1 MKSKPPLAP
10 RNPLPTIDYPPELP
24 VSQRADELCEA
35 IAKYPVVIVC
45 GATGSGKTTQLPK
58 MCLALGRGKEARIGH
73 TQPRRLAA
81 ITVAQRIASELK
93 TDCGSVVGYQVRF
106 AEQLQAGAWVK
117 LMTDG
122 VLLAE
127 TQRDPD
133 LRAYDTLIID
143 EAHERSLNID
153 FLLGYLKQLLA
164 RRPDLKV
171 IITSATIDADR
182 FAAHF
187 ASVHGPA
194 PIIMVEGRTYP
205 VDIRYAAPD
214 DKLDWTE
221 ALCNAVDE
229 LDRDAK
235 SHHGSTDM
243 LVFLPG
249 EREIK
254 DAEAALRKYYHM
266 SHVKPDVLPLY
277 SRLSAAEQQKVFSIN
292 RSGTRRIVLAT
303 NVAETSV
310 TVPGIRYV
318 IDTGTARMKRY
329 SYRNKVEQLLVEPVS
344 QAAANQRAGR
354 CGRVAAGV
362 CLRLYDEL
370 DFKRRPAFTDPE
382 ILRSSLAAVILRM
395 KSLRLMDIE
404 HFPFIDAPS
413 SKAIADGYAVLQ
425 ELGGIDDA
433 QSLTPIGKQLAQ
445 LPTDP
450 RLGRM
455 VLAGAQ
461 MGCLREVLT
470 IVSALSVQDP
480 RERPADKASQADQAH
495 KPFDDEKSEF
505 LSLLKLWAWFEDTRK
520 ELSINKTFAAC
531 KAKFLNGVRMREWAD
546 VHAQLSDMSREMKL
560 PNVAK
565 SNDKPADYKTLHT
578 ALLSGLLGNVGFRS
592 ADDQLWSGCRGI
604 KFLPH
609 PGVHLSK
616 KPSQWIVAGSLTET
630 TRLYARTVAAI
641 EPPMI
646 EAVAG
651 HLITRSYSDPSWS
664 RKQAQT
670 TAFERGTLYALP
682 IYHGRRVAYAAINPE
697 MARETMIRGALVAQD
712 YDCSLPFF
720 IANGKLIKEIE
731 KLEHKSRRPDLMV
744 DEELLFAFYDA
755 QIPADV
761 VNGAAFE
768 AWWKAESK
776 ANPRLLFLSKD
787 DLLKREAA
795 GITVDSYPKH
805 LRFMGQDMKLDYRFE
820 VGSPR
825 DGATLTVPL
834 VALNQVDAQACEW
847 LVPGMLKDKVA
858 HLLKSLPPRVRHRC
872 QPVADNAALFAEWSD
887 EGDEKIRKTGKVPL
901 IEALLEFV
909 RNLVNV
915 PVKFD
920 DFKLDMLPAH
930 CFMNYQVVDE
940 HGRMLDV
947 SRSLA
952 TLKAQLGAQA
962 QAQFVQAARA
972 SSQSAVVPPLQRE
985 RAGVRVLEGSQSN
998 LSTAVTTQVTAPDRM
1013 TTWMLTDWPELM
1025 EVQRKGQT
1033 LVGFPALQDAGDAVT
1048 LEIFDDEQIAKDI
1061 HRAGIRRL
1069 LSLQI
1074 KEPLKALEKT
1084 LKTLQ
1089 TTAAQAT
1096 ACKLPITSAEG
1107 LIQTVMNAALDSI
1120 IAGCEPPKT
1129 AKDFDAIVAQGRA
1142 KTSLLAQE
1150 WARRV
1155 QAIVIEAAAAYKKLG
1170 TIKTHAA
1177 SHANMLGQYERLF
1190 HKHFLD
1196 ESFERLGHYPRY
1208 LQAMALRG
1216 DKLRA
1221 DPARDTRLM
1230 NELAP
1235 LWTQY
1240 TRAKAARK
1248 GQADEA
1254 LDSIRWLLEELHVGL
1269 FAQELKTPSPVS
1281 VKRVSKAFEG
1291 LER

>member
-1 MKSKPPLAP
+1 MKPKTSNAP
-10 RNPLPTIDYPPELP
+10 RNPLPTIAYPPELP
-24 VSQRADELCEA
+24 VSQRANELREA
-35 IAKYPVVIVC
+35 IAKHPVVIVC

-58 MCLALGRGKEARIGH
+58 MCLELGRGKDALIGH

-93 TDCGSVVGYQVRF
+93 TECGAVVGYQVRF
-106 AEQLQAGAWVK
+106 AEQMQAGAWVK

-187 ASVHGPA
+187 ASIHGPA

-205 VDIRYAAPD
+205 VDIRYAKPD

-221 ALCNAVDE
+221 ALCDAVDE
-229 LDRDAK
+229 LDRDARTQT
-235 SHHGSTDM
+235 GGTDM

-254 DAEAALRKYYHM
+254 DAEAALRKHYHM

-277 SRLSAAEQQKVFSIN
+277 SRLSAADQQKVFSIN

-329 SYRNKVEQLLVEPVS
+329 SYRNKVEQLLVEPIS

-370 DFKRRPAFTDPE
+370 DFNRRPAFTDPE

-413 SKAIADGYAVLQ
+413 SKAIADGYAVLL
-425 ELGGIDDA
+425 ELGGIDDK
-433 QSLTPIGKQLAQ
+433 QSLTAIGKQLAQ

-461 MGCLREVLT
+461 VGALREVLT
-470 IVSALSVQDP
+470 IVAALSVQDP
-480 RERPADKASQADQAH
+480 RERPADKAGLADQAH
-495 KPFDDEKSEF
+495 KPFADEKSEF
-505 LSLLKLWAWFEDTRK
+505 ISLLKLWDWFEATRK
-520 ELSINKTFAAC
+520 ELSVNKTFAAC
-531 KAKFLNGVRMREWAD
+531 KAKFLNGMRMREWAD
-546 VHAQLSDMSREMKL
+546 VHAQLLDMAKEMRL
-560 PNVAK
+560 RF
-565 SNDKPADYKTLHT
+565 NDKPADYKTLHT
-578 ALLSGLLGNVGFRS
+578 ALLAGLLGNVGFR
-592 ADDQLWSGCRGI
+592 ATEDTMWSGCRGI

-609 PGVHLSK
+609 PGMQLSK
-616 KPSQWIVAGSLTET
+616 KPTQWLMAGSLVET
-630 TRLYARTVAAI
+630 TRLYARSVAAI

-651 HLITRSYSDPSWS
+651 HLITRSYSDPSWN

-670 TAFERGTLYALP
+670 TAFERGTLYGLP
-682 IYHGRRVAYAAINPE
+682 IFHGRRVAYAAINPE

-712 YDCSLPFF
+712 MDCSLPFF
-720 IANGKLIKEIE
+720 LANAKLIKEIE

-755 QIPADV
+755 QIPNDV
-761 VNGAAFE
+761 LNGAAFE

-776 ANPRLLFLSKD
+776 TNSRLLFLSKD

-834 VALNQVDAQACEW
+834 VALNQVDAQVCEW
-847 LVPGMLKDKVA
+847 LVPGMIKDKVQ

-887 EGDEKIRKTGKVPL
+887 ETKKTSKVPL
-901 IEALLEFV
+901 IDALLEFV

-952 TLKAQLGAQA
+952 TLRAQFGAQA
-962 QAQFVQAARA
+962 QAQFVNAARGSSLSAKLETSLQNPQAITTKKAVA
-972 SSQSAVVPPLQRE
+972 SNSSP
-985 RAGVRVLEGSQSN
+985 
-998 LSTAVTTQVTAPDRM
+998 VTAPDRM
-1013 TTWMLTDWPELM
+1013 TSWVLIDWPELM

-1048 LEIFDDEQIAKDI
+1048 LEIFDDEQVAKDT
-1061 HRAGIRRL
+1061 HRAGLRRL

-1089 TTAAQAT
+1089 PVAAQAA
-1096 ACKLPITSAEG
+1096 ACKLPISSAEG
-1107 LIQTVMNAALDSI
+1107 LIQTVINAALDSI
-1120 IAGCEPPKT
+1120 IAGCEPPKVV
-1129 AKDFDAIVAQGRA
+1129 KDFDNIVIQARA

-1155 QAIVIEAAAAYKKLG
+1155 QAIVLEAAATYKKLG
-1170 TIKTHAA
+1170 TIKAHPGALAA
-1177 SHANMLGQYERLF
+1177 LQAQYERLF
-1190 HKHFLD
+1190 HKAFLD
-1196 ESFERLGHYPRY
+1196 ETFERLGHYPRY
-1208 LQAMALRG
+1208 LQGMALRC
-1216 DKLRA
+1216 DKLRT
-1221 DPARDTRLM
+1221 DPARDIRLM
-1230 NELAP
+1230 SELTP

-1248 GQADEA
+1248 GQVDDT

-1269 FAQELKTPSPVS
+1269 FAQELKTPTPVS

>member
-1 MKSKPPLAP
+1 MKPTSHLAP
-10 RNPLPTIDYPPELP
+10 RNPLPTIEYPPELP
-24 VSQRADELCEA
+24 VSQRSSELREA
-35 IAKYPVVIVC
+35 IAKHPVVIVC

-58 MCLALGRGKEARIGH
+58 MCLDLGRGKHARIGH

-93 TDCGSVVGYQVRF
+93 TECGAVVGYQVRF

-187 ASVHGPA
+187 ASIHGPA

-221 ALCNAVDE
+221 ALCDAVDE

-254 DAEAALRKYYHM
+254 DAEGALRKHYHM
-266 SHVKPDVLPLY
+266 SHIKPDVLPLY

-318 IDTGTARMKRY
+318 IDTGTARTKRY

-362 CLRLYDEL
+362 CFRLYDEL
-370 DFKRRPAFTDPE
+370 DFNRRPAFTDPE

-425 ELGGIDDA
+425 ELGGIDEA
-433 QSLTPIGKQLAQ
+433 QQLTPIGKQLAQ

-461 MGCLREVLT
+461 VGALREVLT
-470 IVSALSVQDP
+470 IVAALSVQDP

-505 LSLLKLWAWFEDTRK
+505 LSLLKLWDWFETTRK

-546 VHAQLSDMSREMKL
+546 VHAQLSDMAREMKL
-560 PNVAK
+560 LNVAK

-578 ALLSGLLGNVGFRS
+578 ALLSGLLGNVGFRA

-720 IANGKLIKEIE
+720 THNAKLIKEIE
-731 KLEHKSRRPDLMV
+731 KLEHQSRRPDLMV
-744 DEELLFAFYDA
+744 DEELLFAFYDT

-768 AWWKAESK
+768 AWWKLESK
-776 ANPRLLFLSKD
+776 TNPRLLYLSKD

-847 LVPGMLKDKVA
+847 LVPGMIKDKVQ

-887 EGDEKIRKTGKVPL
+887 EEAKTGKVPL
-901 IEALLEFV
+901 LDALLEFV
-909 RNLVNV
+909 RGLVAV

-962 QAQFVQAARA
+962 QAQFVQAAR
-972 SSQSAVVPPLQRE
+972 
-985 RAGVRVLEGSQSN
+985 QSN
-998 LSTAVTTQVTAPDRM
+998 LSTKTAAQPASSGASGKPAAPAAAIDAPDKM
-1013 TTWMLTDWPELM
+1013 TTWVLTDWPELL
-1025 EVQRKGQT
+1025 EIKRKGQV
-1033 LVGFPALQDAGDAVT
+1033 LVGFPALQDAGDGVT
-1048 LEIFDDEQIAKDI
+1048 LDVFDDEQIAKDI
-1061 HRAGIRRL
+1061 HRAGIRKL

-1096 ACKLPITSAEG
+1096 ACKLPILSAEG
-1107 LIQTVMNAALDSI
+1107 LIQTVINAALDSI

-1129 AKDFDAIVAQGRA
+1129 AKDFDAIVAQARA

-1155 QAIVIEAAAAYKKLG
+1155 QAIVTEAAAAYKKLG
-1170 TIKTHAA
+1170 TIKTHTA
-1177 SHANMLGQYERLF
+1177 SHANLLAQYERLF

-1216 DKLRA
+1216 DKLRT

-1235 LWTQY
+1235 LWLQY

-1269 FAQELKTPSPVS
+1269 FAQELKTPTPVS

>member
-1 MKSKPPLAP
+1 MVTVKNLI
-10 RNPLPTIDYPPELP
+10 RNPLPNIAYPPELP
-24 VSQRADELCEA
+24 VSQRAEELREA
-35 IAKYPVVIVC
+35 IAKHPVVIVC

-58 MCLALGRGKEARIGH
+58 MCLDLGRGKDALIGH

-93 TDCGSVVGYQVRF
+93 TECGAVVGYQVRF
-106 AEQLQAGAWVK
+106 AEQMQAGAWVK

-187 ASVHGPA
+187 ASIHGPA

-214 DKLDWTE
+214 DKLDWTQ
-221 ALCNAVDE
+221 ALCDAVDE
-229 LDRDAK
+229 LDRDAR
-235 SHHGSTDM
+235 SQTGSTDM

-254 DAEAALRKYYHM
+254 DAETALRKHYHM
-266 SHVKPDVLPLY
+266 SHIKPDVLPLY
-277 SRLSAAEQQKVFSIN
+277 SRLSATDQQKVFSIN

-329 SYRNKVEQLLVEPVS
+329 SYRNKVEQLLVEPIS

-362 CLRLYDEL
+362 CLRLYEEL
-370 DFKRRPAFTDPE
+370 DFNRRPAFTDPE

-395 KSLRLMDIE
+395 KSLHLMDIE

-413 SKAIADGYAVLQ
+413 SKAIADGYAVLL
-425 ELGGIDDA
+425 ELGGIDDK
-433 QSLTPIGKQLAQ
+433 QSLTAIGKQLAQ

-461 MGCLREVLT
+461 VGALREVLT
-470 IVSALSVQDP
+470 IVAALSVQDP
-480 RERPADKASQADQAH
+480 RERPADKAGLADQAH
-495 KPFDDEKSEF
+495 KPFADEKSEF
-505 LSLLKLWAWFEDTRK
+505 ISLLKLWDWFEATRK
-520 ELSINKTFAAC
+520 ELSVNKTFAAC
-531 KAKFLNGVRMREWAD
+531 KAKFINGVRMREWAD
-546 VHAQLSDMSREMKL
+546 VHAQLLDMAKEMRL
-560 PNVAK
+560 RF
-565 SNDKPADYKTLHT
+565 NDKPADYKTLHT
-578 ALLSGLLGNVGFRS
+578 ALLAGLLGNVGFR
-592 ADDQLWSGCRGI
+592 AAEDTMWSGCRGI

-609 PGVHLSK
+609 PGMQLSK
-616 KPSQWIVAGSLTET
+616 KPTQWLMAGSLVET
-630 TRLYARTVAAI
+630 TRLYARSVAAV

-670 TAFERGTLYALP
+670 TAFERGTLYGLP
-682 IYHGRRVAYAAINPE
+682 IYHGRRVAYASINPE

-712 YDCSLPFF
+712 MDCSLPFF
-720 IANGKLIKEIE
+720 HANAKLIKEIE

-755 QIPADV
+755 QIPADLL
-761 VNGAAFE
+761 NGAAFE
-768 AWWKAESK
+768 AWWRAESK
-776 ANPRLLFLSKD
+776 DNPRLLYLSKE
-787 DLLKREAA
+787 DLLRREAA

-805 LRFMGQDMKLDYRFE
+805 LRFMGQDLKLDYRFE

-834 VALNQVDAQACEW
+834 VALNQVDAQVCEW
-847 LVPGMLKDKVA
+847 LVPGMIKDKVQ

-872 QPVADNAALFAEWSD
+872 QPVADNAALFAEWAD
-887 EGDEKIRKTGKVPL
+887 EGDEKDRKTGKVPL
-901 IEALLEFV
+901 IDALLEFV

-952 TLKAQLGAQA
+952 TLRAQFGAQA
-962 QAQFVQAARA
+962 QAQFVNAARGSSLSAKAESTVQNTPTAAIKKTVA
-972 SSQSAVVPPLQRE
+972 SSSSPVIAPE
-985 RAGVRVLEGSQSN
+985 RM
-998 LSTAVTTQVTAPDRM
+998 STWV
-1013 TTWMLTDWPELM
+1013 LTDWPDLM

-1048 LEIFDDEQIAKDI
+1048 LEIFDDEQVAKDT
-1061 HRAGIRRL
+1061 HLAGLRRL

-1089 TTAAQAT
+1089 PVAAQAA
-1096 ACKLPITSAEG
+1096 ACKLPISSAEG
-1107 LIQTVMNAALDSI
+1107 LIQTVINAALDSI
-1120 IAGCEPPKT
+1120 ISGCEQPKV
-1129 AKDFDAIVAQGRA
+1129 AKDFDNIVTQARA

-1155 QAIVIEAAAAYKKLG
+1155 QAIVTEAAATYKKLG
-1170 TIKTHAA
+1170 TIKAHPAA
-1177 SHANMLGQYERLF
+1177 LAALQAQYERLF
-1190 HKHFLD
+1190 HKAFLD
-1196 ESFERLGHYPRY
+1196 EAFERLGHYPRY
-1208 LQAMALRG
+1208 LQGMALRC
-1216 DKLRA
+1216 DKLRT
-1221 DPARDTRLM
+1221 DPSRDTRLM
-1230 NELAP
+1230 SELAP

-1240 TRAKAARK
+1240 NRAKAARK
-1248 GQADEA
+1248 GQADDT
-1254 LDSIRWLLEELHVGL
+1254 LDTIRWLLEELHVGL
-1269 FAQELKTPSPVS
+1269 FAQELKTPTPVS
-1281 VKRVSKAFEG
+1281 VKRVIKAFEG